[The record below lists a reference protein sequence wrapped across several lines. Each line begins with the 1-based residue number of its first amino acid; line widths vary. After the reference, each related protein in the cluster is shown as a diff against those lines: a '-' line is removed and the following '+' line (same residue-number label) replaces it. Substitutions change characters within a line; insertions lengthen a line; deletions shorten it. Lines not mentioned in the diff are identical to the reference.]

1 MNAEDEGEIPPAP
14 TPARGR
20 TGREGSEVARVA
32 GGGRR
37 GGEGGRRPTATTR
50 DNSCPAARARGSSA
64 NVLRHRTM
72 LLPPERTERRAT
84 KLRPVLPG
92 QDRLVLRGIPPG
104 TAAAPALHPT
114 TASRASPEDR
124 PVPGAR

>member
-1 MNAEDEGEIPPAP
+1 MPR
-14 TPARGR
+14 TRGR
-20 TGREGSEVARVA
+20 SLPLQLQRAGERGGRAQRWRGSREG
-32 GGGRR
+32 GGGEAR
-37 GGEGGRRPTATTR
+37 GGRRPTATTR